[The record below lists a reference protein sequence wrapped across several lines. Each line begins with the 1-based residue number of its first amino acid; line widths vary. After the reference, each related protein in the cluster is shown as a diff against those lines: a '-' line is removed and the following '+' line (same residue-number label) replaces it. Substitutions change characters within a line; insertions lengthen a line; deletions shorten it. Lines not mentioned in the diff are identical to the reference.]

1 MSEKNFGVA
10 LGTQKFPRTLI
21 PAEQC
26 ESDN

>member
-1 MSEKNFGVA
+1 MSGKIFGVA
-10 LGTQKFPRTLI
+10 LGTQNFPRTLI